1 MIFSTTLFSSAPYS
15 ALGETLVEIDANLE
29 NFSLIDSSS
38 LISIFSESI
47 FLNDSKLLS
56 SAQNRFYSS
65 YEFLGNSNLDLS
77 SKIKSYNLSI
87 FESRFQSFQ
96 SAIIKLSNAV
106 QLNNIGNLA
115 PSDKIKINEL
125 ANFLST
131 SGLDL
136 TSKIKVIGSSGLL
149 VEALL
154 ILIQTGANSIFGDS
168 EFKNATSL
176 INSSVLKFYSSK
188 EFNSFANIAY
198 NPKLKFYNLSNLD
211 NVVVLSGA
219 EKLNVTAVSDLEVES
234 ELFSQYL
241 NKSHGSIDLNSE
253 PYFFIDAYLKNYNLS
268 TLNAIVN
275 IQPFAKLSFSGSGS
289 NFQILTEIVSDSKI
303 KIVDSIDLNAEATF
317 LSNYLSRT
325 VGNLIASVDS
335 NVLFY
340 PNYKTYGN
348 WIIES
353 NIEFFPSAIS
363 KFYNNLSNMTVVGVL
378 TTNLS
383 QRNRDV
389 VYYILAID
397 QERPFELQILRSK

>member
-1 MIFSTTLFSSAPYS
+1 MLSFSPLSSAPYS

-96 SAIIKLSNAV
+96 SAVIKLSNAV

-115 PSDKIKINEL
+115 ISDKIKINEL

-136 TSKIKVIGSSGLL
+136 TSKIKVIGNSGLL

-154 ILIQTGANSIFGDS
+154 ILIQTGASPIFGDS
-168 EFKNATSL
+168 EFKTATSL

-211 NVVVLSGA
+211 NVVLLSGA

-253 PYFFIDAYLKNYNLS
+253 PYFFIDSYLKNYNLS
-268 TLNAIVN
+268 TLNAVVN
-275 IQPFAKLSFSGSGS
+275 FQPFAKLSFSGSSS
-289 NFQILTEIVSDSKI
+289 NFEVLTGAVSDSKI
-303 KIVDSIDLNAEATF
+303 KIFDSIDLNTEVTF

-325 VGNLIASVDS
+325 IGDIVLNNQA

-348 WIIES
+348 WITES
-353 NIEFFPSAIS
+353 NIQFSPSSQI
-363 KFYNNLSNMTVVGVL
+363 KFYDNLSDMRVIGIV

-383 QRNRDV
+383 QRNRDI
-389 VYYILAID
+389 VYYILAINK
-397 QERPFELQILRSK
+397 EEPFELKILRSK